1 VEFLAMVMTRQ
12 TYAAARG
19 ALRGRERGRNR
30 ELALLAVCSLAVLC
44 ALVLVYRAK
53 SVAPGETAPLVLTSG
68 ATAAQIAERLSGT
81 APDRQFAARRIVSE
95 LKNGA
100 PENVGA
106 LGRITVG
113 ESEVPSGLD
122 SYPRRIE
129 EARVRRAAREE
140 AANAQRTALGRWWH
154 RLTTGEPGEIRI
166 PLLTPAELAAAKPL
180 LAVRTHAEFKSSFL
194 RWAVAFFLA
203 FYIVHAA
210 WRWRR
215 FAGDDLILPAV
226 HLASGIGLALML
238 SLRDPVRDTL
248 MFANFAQ
255 GIVLGCGLLLLLS
268 LVDFERQ
275 ASRFSYVW
283 LMATVLLA
291 AALALFGSGPGT
303 SDARVNLLFFQPVE
317 AMRILL
323 VLFLAGY
330 FGRNWDALRELRQQH
345 GRFAPL
351 ARALHIARFDYTLPV
366 FAGVAVAL
374 ALFFFLK
381 DMGPAL
387 VAGAVF
393 LGLYSIARNSF
404 RLALA
409 GFAAIVLGIWIG
421 YVIGVPHTVAG
432 RIDMWL
438 SAWDNPVRGGDQL
451 AHSLWSLATGGLA
464 GTGLGQG
471 SSSLIPA
478 GHTDLI
484 FSVLGEQ
491 LGFLGLLAI
500 AGVYLLLVW
509 RSVRIA
515 LRAEGAYSFFLV
527 IGLTLVTALQVLL
540 IAGGILGLVPLT
552 GVVSPFLSFGRSSM
566 MANFALFGIILA
578 VSNRPAKDQRVHFGQ
593 TSRVLAM
600 AASAAAVV
608 ILARAAWVQVIR
620 PDETLVRGALVV
632 NADGVRR
639 YEYNPRLMQVARRI
653 PRGDIYDRN
662 GLPLATSDW
671 FKVQAHAAE
680 YKALG
685 VDLEETAQRAER
697 RHYPLG
703 APLFYLLGDT
713 RSGLKQG
720 ASNTTFEE
728 RASRMRLQ
736 GYDDAVEVEA
746 TRDPETNRVV
756 HRLKYDYSELV
767 PLLRHRNDPDNPE
780 VKRILQRER
789 DLHMSIDARLEMRV
803 AGILERNLKRLGRTR
818 GAIVVLEPSTGDLL
832 ASVSYPWPSEAQ
844 LTGRGGGQEAVP
856 EEELLDRARYGLYP
870 PGSSFKLVTA
880 MAALKA
886 DPSLASERFQC
897 IRLPGGRVGNY
908 IKGFGKPIRDD
919 VQDKQPHGS
928 VDLARGIIYSCNAYF
943 AQLGTYRVGAK
954 RLFEMAREFGI
965 SVAAPATP
973 EQLQKSLPQS
983 SYGQGQVVATPFQ
996 MARVAATIANGGVM
1010 PLGRWILDES
1020 NPRVREPQRVL
1031 SAPMAAEIAAA
1042 MRAAVTQGTG
1052 KAAAKSPVAIAG
1064 KTGTA
1069 ELARGPSHAWFIG
1082 FAPYRAGAKGS
1093 IAFAILVENGRYG
1106 GTAAAPMAAEV
1117 VAAARELGLIK
1128 E

>member
-1 VEFLAMVMTRQ
+1 MTRKS
-12 TYAAARG
+12 YAEARG
-19 ALRGRERGRNR
+19 ARRENGRGRNR
-30 ELALLAVCSLAVLC
+30 ELALLVISSLIV
-44 ALVLVYRAK
+44 ALALALVYRAK
-53 SVAPGETAPLVLTSG
+53 THAAGEAAPLVLTPD
-68 ATAAQIAERLSGT
+68 ATTAQIAERLSGT
-81 APDRQFAARRIVSE
+81 AADRQFAARKIASA
-95 LKNGA
+95 LKDGTL
-100 PENVGA
+100 ENVGA
-106 LGRITVG
+106 LGRITV
-113 ESEVPSGLD
+113 SEHEVTSDLE
-122 SYPRRIE
+122 SYPKRIE
-129 EARVRRAAREE
+129 EARARRTAREQ
-140 AANAQRTALGRWWH
+140 AADAQRSGIARWWH
-154 RLTTGEPGEIRI
+154 KLTAREPGEIRV

-180 LAVRTHAEFKSSFL
+180 LAVRTPAEFKRSFL
-194 RWAVAFFLA
+194 RWMIAFFLA
-203 FYIVHAA
+203 FYIIHIV
-210 WRWRR
+210 WRVWR
-215 FAGDDLILPAV
+215 FTGDDLILPAI

-248 MFANFAQ
+248 MFANFAE
-255 GIVLGCGLLLLLS
+255 GILAGCGLLVALS
-268 LVDFERQ
+268 FVDFERK
-275 ASRFSYVW
+275 ASRFSYLW
-283 LMATVLLA
+283 LLASVLLA
-291 AALALFGSGPGT
+291 VALALFGSGPGS

-317 AMRILL
+317 VMRILL

-345 GRFAPL
+345 GRLAPI
-351 ARALHIARFDYTLPV
+351 ARLLHIARFDYTLPV

-374 ALFFFLK
+374 ALFFVLK

-387 VAGAVF
+387 VVGAVF

-409 GFAAIVLGIWIG
+409 GFAAIVLGIWTG
-421 YVIGVPHTVAG
+421 YLIGVPHTVTD
-432 RIDMWL
+432 RVDMWL

-451 AHSLWSLATGGLA
+451 AHSLWSLATGGLT
-464 GTGLGQG
+464 GTGLGLG
-471 SSSLIPA
+471 SSSMIPA

-491 LGFLGLLAI
+491 LGFLGLLAM

-515 LRAEGAYSFFLV
+515 LRAEGPYSFFLV
-527 IGLTLVTALQVLL
+527 IGLTLVTALQLLL
-540 IAGGILGLVPLT
+540 IAGGILGLAPLT

-566 MANFALFGIILA
+566 MANFALFGIVLA
-578 VSNRPAKDQRVHFGQ
+578 VSNRPARDQRVHFGAA
-593 TSRVLAM
+593 SRVLAI
-600 AASAAAVV
+600 AASAAAVLIV
-608 ILARAAWVQVIR
+608 ARAAWVQVIR
-620 PDETLVRGALVV
+620 ADQTLVRGALVV

-639 YEYNPRLMQVARRI
+639 YEYNPRLIEVAREI

-671 FKVQAHAAE
+671 AKIEAHAAE

-685 VDLEETAQRAER
+685 VDLDETAQRAER

-703 APLFYLLGDT
+703 PPLFYLLGDT
-713 RSGLKQG
+713 RSNLKQG
-720 ASNTTFEE
+720 ASNTAFEE

-746 TRDPETNRVV
+746 TRDPETHRIV

-780 VKRILQRER
+780 VKRILKRER

-803 AGILERNLKRLGRTR
+803 AQILESNLKKLGRTR
-818 GAIVVLEPSTGDLL
+818 GAVVVLDPSTGDLL

-844 LTGRGGGQEAVP
+844 LSGRGAAEDAVP

-880 MAALKA
+880 IAALNA
-886 DPSLASERFQC
+886 DPALANEHFQC

-919 VQDKQPHGS
+919 VQDKQPHGD

-954 RLFEMAREFGI
+954 RLFETAHALGI
-965 SVAAPATP
+965 SVAAPNTP
-973 EQLQKSLPQS
+973 EQLRKSLPQS

-1010 PLGRWILDES
+1010 PAGRWIIDES
-1020 NPRVREPQRVL
+1020 NSRVREPRRVL
-1031 SAPMAAEIAAA
+1031 DAAMAAEIGAA
-1042 MRAAVTQGTG
+1042 MRGVVTQGTA
-1052 KAAAKSPVAIAG
+1052 KVLAKSRIPIAG

-1069 ELARGPSHAWFIG
+1069 ELAHGPSHAWFIG
-1082 FAPYRAGAKGS
+1082 YAPYKPGAKGS

-1106 GTAAAPMAAEV
+1106 GAAAAPVAGEI
-1117 VAAARELGLIK
+1117 AAAAQQLGLIK